1 MPSGRLPVAAVPA
14 ATNEILSAVES
25 YPVFLTIRTT
35 GGVRIK
41 NELNCKERENMK
53 LKIIALACVAIAPL
67 ALAQTGSGPTS
78 TGERDIAASP
88 SGEISYV
95 NEFTPGKSIKV
106 TRSGVATQPVVYVL
120 APNVRYVK
128 EDGSPIDPSDIQAG
142 TRVRLDMLGTGPGL
156 TIDRVVVIQ
165 TK

>member
-1 MPSGRLPVAAVPA
+1 
-14 ATNEILSAVES
+14 
-25 YPVFLTIRTT
+25 
-35 GGVRIK
+35 
-41 NELNCKERENMK
+41 MK

-78 TGERDIAASP
+78 TGERDIAAAP